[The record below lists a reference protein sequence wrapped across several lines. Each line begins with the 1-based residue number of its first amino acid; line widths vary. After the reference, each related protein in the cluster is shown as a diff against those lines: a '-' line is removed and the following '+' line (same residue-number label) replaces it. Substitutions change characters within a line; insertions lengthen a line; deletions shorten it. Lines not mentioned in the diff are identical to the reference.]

1 MSDVANKLI
10 CLNLNKSWQVVGM
23 ITVKE
28 AIGKLCGSQF
38 QPKPTAM
45 AIDIEYEL
53 GENGEPD
60 FTNAINMNPVQWKD
74 WIKLPVRNWDMSINS
89 PNMTIR
95 VPTVLVALNFNRM
108 PVKMFNNRPTKESI
122 WIRDKGVCQYSG
134 KNLKKSE
141 GNIDHVIPKS
151 KGGADTWDNMVLCS
165 RDVNLRKG
173 NKLNDEVGI
182 KLIKQPKA
190 PRPIYAYEMVRE
202 VKHPDWEPFI
212 IK

>member
-1 MSDVANKLI
+1 
-10 CLNLNKSWQVVGM
+10 
-23 ITVKE
+23 
-28 AIGKLCGSQF
+28 
-38 QPKPTAM
+38 
-45 AIDIEYEL
+45 
-53 GENGEPD
+53 
-60 FTNAINMNPVQWKD
+60 
-74 WIKLPVRNWDMSINS
+74 
-89 PNMTIR
+89 
-95 VPTVLVALNFNRM
+95 
-108 PVKMFNNRPTKESI
+108 
-122 WIRDKGVCQYSG
+122 VCQYSG